1 MAQQQIVIDYSVPV
15 RMRDGV
21 TLWADVYRPAEPGRY
36 PALLARTPYNR
47 QNPTV
52 AVGQLD
58 ISRAAKA
65 GYAVVIQDVRG
76 RWDSEG
82 EFYTFANEINDGYDT
97 VEWVAA
103 QAWCSGPVGM
113 FGASYVGATQWL
125 AAIARPPHL
134 SVIMPTVTGS
144 NYHENWTYQGGAFNL
159 GFNLSWTLNQLQTEA
174 LARNRSR
181 LPYFGSLWEANFN
194 AIDGLDE
201 QLAHL
206 PLHEVPGLVRPN
218 LIRYYFDW
226 LKHPN
231 DDEYWHQWCIE
242 DHYSNIEAPSFN
254 IGGWYDIFLG
264 GTLRNYTESRRLG
277 GSERVRSGTRLVV
290 GPWVHGSSM
299 GNSTG
304 EYDFGIRSEWSN
316 IDVDGLRLRWLDHWL
331 KDEPNSSDQEPPVK
345 IFVMGLNRWRDE
357 DDWPPA
363 GITYVPYYLHQEGRL
378 SPEKTRWG
386 RAFRC
391 LPVRPAR
398 SRADERRRTVLL
410 SDRLAARH
418 VRSARDRGS
427 AGRVGLQ
434 HSASGSRSRSHRPDS
449 RQPVGSLQRSR
460 HRLHRQAGRRRAGR
474 VCPEPDRW
482 NYSRSL
488 SQLAERSGADRAGP
502 CIRVHDRSLGYQQPV
517 QGRPSHPRGDIQQQ
531 FPALRPQP

>member
-1 MAQQQIVIDYSVPV
+1 MTQRQIVIDYSVPV

-103 QAWCSGPVGM
+103 QAWCSGRVGM

-206 PLHEVPGLVRPN
+206 PLHEVPGLTRPN
-218 LIRYYFDW
+218 LIQYYFDW

-277 GSERVRSGTRLVV
+277 GSERVRSGTRLIV

-304 EYDFGIRSEWSN
+304 EYNFGIRSEWPN
-316 IDVDGLRLRWLDHWL
+316 VDVDGLRLRWLDRWL
-331 KDEPNSSDQEPPVK
+331 NDEPNGSEEEPPVK

-357 DDWPPA
+357 DRLAAGRHHLCAVLPA
-363 GITYVPYYLHQEGRL
+363 PRGRVVAGEAQRGRHRTTPICTTRGIQCRREEADCAAIRQ
-378 SPEKTRWG
+378 
-386 RAFRC
+386 AC
-391 LPVRPAR
+391 RPAR
-398 SRADERRRTVLL
+398 ST
-410 SDRLAARH
+410 
-418 VRSARDRGS
+418 SARS
-427 AGRVGLQ
+427 KLGRM
-434 HSASGSRSRSHRPDS
+434 
-449 RQPVGSLQRSR
+449 
-460 HRLHRQAGRRRAGR
+460 
-474 VCPEPDRW
+474 CW
-482 NYSRSL
+482 
-488 SQLAERSGADRAGP
+488 
-502 CIRVHDRSLGYQQPV
+502 
-517 QGRPSHPRGDIQQQ
+517 
-531 FPALRPQP
+531 FTALRLWTATSKSPAR